1 MNEEYIIEFI
11 ENKFLDVKRYIDDCF
26 EEQSKNNREFFDNI
40 LELVKISINKSNKEN
55 NEKIF
60 ELISRLEA
68 NTNTSDILYK
78 KMINELKSIDNL
90 YSIVKDE
97 EIEENKVLYTNVL
110 KGVKQFSLQLLITLF
125 ILLVIIGAFS
135 LVKFIL

>member
-1 MNEEYIIEFI
+1 
-11 ENKFLDVKRYIDDCF
+11 
-26 EEQSKNNREFFDNI
+26 
-40 LELVKISINKSNKEN
+40 
-55 NEKIF
+55 
-60 ELISRLEA
+60 
-68 NTNTSDILYK
+68 
-78 KMINELKSIDNL
+78 MINELKNIDNL

-125 ILLVIIGAFS
+125 ILLVIIGVFS